1 MERVKEYDSAMT
13 PEEVVAR
20 LKEKTVPVRFKLF
33 PMGDW
38 ELRHHL
44 DGTLGIGKDSSGRGV
59 YASASLQIW
68 QTNRGSHIVMK
79 IGSSRMIDLFFA
91 IAFLGLLPI
100 LVYKAERDYGRG
112 RVAIFGYGFFILFLL
127 GCAIW
132 SWHEEKELIAFFE
145 SDILGI
151 KK

>member
-1 MERVKEYDSAMT
+1 
-13 PEEVVAR
+13 
-20 LKEKTVPVRFKLF
+20 
-33 PMGDW
+33 
-38 ELRHHL
+38 
-44 DGTLGIGKDSSGRGV
+44 
-59 YASASLQIW
+59 
-68 QTNRGSHIVMK
+68 MK